1 MMQTTNQNVTT
12 NQNSTNRKSTSSICK
27 YMAFVLAV
35 DSKCSRSGIDWKNQ

>member
-12 NQNSTNRKSTSSICK
+12 NQNSTNCKSTSSICK
-27 YMAFVLAV
+27 CMAFALAV